1 MLNNK
6 TIAAISTAYGKGGV
20 AMIRISGDEA
30 LNVALRVFKLNNS
43 CDIIPRRCYY
53 GSILR
58 DGDIIDDG
66 TLIYFKAPNSYTGED
81 VCEICCHG
89 GIYATRAVLE
99 SVLSSG
105 ASLAGAGEFT
115 RRAYLNGKLTLS
127 RAEAVGH
134 VIDAKTDY
142 QLRLSSSQ
150 ARGVLST
157 KIGEVREKIIS
168 LITRSYAT
176 IDYPDE
182 DILDNTRD
190 EMIATLDSV
199 YRDVLSLKKSYKA
212 GRAVSEGIKTAII
225 GKPNAGKSSLYNLL
239 LGEELAI
246 VTDIAGTTR
255 DIIENTASIGGVTLN
270 IADTAGIHDTIDVVE
285 KIGVERAK
293 SKIESSELLL
303 CVFDSSAPETQEDL
317 FIFDCAKGKTAI
329 AIVNKS
335 DTENKLSKSFED
347 KINTSFEN
355 VIYMS
360 AKDNDSREKLASVI
374 SNMYELGEID
384 ISNDAII
391 SSARQFS
398 SVSMSLESIIQAR
411 DALAFGETPDI
422 VCFTLEKALSELDMI
437 DARETS
443 EEIVNEIFSRFC
455 VGK

>member
-1 MLNNK
+1 MFNSK

-20 AMIRISGDEA
+20 AMIRISGDTA
-30 LNVALRVFKLNNS
+30 LEVTLRVFKTGAKE
-43 CDIIPRRCYY
+43 IKPRYCYY

-66 TLIYFKAPNSYTGED
+66 TLTYFKAPNSYTGED

-105 ASLAGAGEFT
+105 ATLAGAGEFT

-127 RAEAVGH
+127 RAEAVGN

-150 ARGVLST
+150 ARGVLSS

-182 DILDNTRD
+182 DILDNTRE
-190 EMIATLDSV
+190 EMINTLNSV
-199 YRDVLSLKKSYKA
+199 YLSVSSLKRSYKA

-239 LGEELAI
+239 LGEDVAI

-255 DIIENTASIGGVTLN
+255 DIIEHTASIGGVTLN
-270 IADTAGIHDTIDVVE
+270 IADTAGIHDTSDVVE
-285 KIGVERAK
+285 KIGVDRAK

-303 CVFDSSAPETQEDL
+303 CVFDSSTPETQEDT
-317 FIFDCAKGKTAI
+317 FIIDTSVGKTAI
-329 AIVNKS
+329 AIINKS
-335 DTENKLSKSFED
+335 DTENKLSSEFEN
-347 KINTSFEN
+347 KIKDSFEN
-355 VIYMS
+355 VIYLS
-360 AKDNDSREKLASVI
+360 AKYNSSLDKLGAVI
-374 SNMYELGEID
+374 SNMYELGSID
-384 ISNDAII
+384 ISNDAVI

-398 SVSMSLESIIQAR
+398 AVSLALESITQAKE
-411 DALAFGETPDI
+411 ALQFGETPDI
-422 VCFTLEKALSELDMI
+422 ICFTLEKALSELDMI

>member
-1 MLNNK
+1 MLNK

-20 AMIRISGDEA
+20 AMIRISGDTA
-30 LNVALRVFKLNNS
+30 LEVALRVFKTS
-43 CDIIPRRCYY
+43 AKEIKPRYCYY

-66 TLIYFKAPNSYTGED
+66 TMTFFKGPNSYTGED

-89 GIYATRAVLE
+89 GIYATKAVLE

-105 ASLAGAGEFT
+105 AVMAGAGEFT
-115 RRAYLNGKLTLS
+115 RRAYMNGKLTLS

-150 ARGVLST
+150 ARGVLSS

-168 LITRSYAT
+168 LISRSYAT

-182 DILDNTRD
+182 DIEDNTRQD
-190 EMIATLDSV
+190 MIDTLNSV
-199 YRDVLSLKKSYKA
+199 YNSVSSLKKSYKA
-212 GRAVSEGIKTAII
+212 GRAVSEGIKTAIV

-239 LGEELAI
+239 LGEDVAI

-255 DIIENTASIGGVTLN
+255 DVIENTASIGGVTLN
-270 IADTAGIHDTIDVVE
+270 IADTAGIHDTEDIVE

-293 SKIESSELLL
+293 SKIESSELVL
-303 CVFDSSAPETQEDL
+303 CVFDSSTPETDEDV
-317 FIFDCAKGKTAI
+317 FIIDSIVGKTAV
-329 AIVNKS
+329 AIINKS
-335 DTENKLSKSFED
+335 DKENKLSKEFED
-347 KINTSFEN
+347 KIKNTFEN
-355 VIYMS
+355 TIYMS
-360 AKDNDSREKLASVI
+360 AKSNEGREKLSEVI
-374 SNMYELGEID
+374 KNMYELGSID
-384 ISNDAII
+384 ISNDAVI
-391 SSARQFS
+391 SSARQYS
-398 SVSMSLESIIQAR
+398 AVSTSLECIIQAKE
-411 DALAFGETPDI
+411 ALEFGETPDI
-422 VCFTLEKALSELDMI
+422 ICFTLEKALSELDMI

>member
-30 LNVALRVFKLNNS
+30 LNVALRVFKATAK
-43 CDIIPRRCYY
+43 DIKPRYCYY

-66 TLIYFKAPNSYTGED
+66 TLTYFKAPNSYTGED

-105 ASLAGAGEFT
+105 AVLAGAGEFT
-115 RRAYLNGKLTLS
+115 KRAYLNGKLTLS
-127 RAEAVGH
+127 RAEAVGN

-142 QLRLSSSQ
+142 QLRLSSST
-150 ARGVLST
+150 ARGVLSS
-157 KIGEVREKIIS
+157 KIGEIREKIIS

-182 DILDNTRD
+182 DIEDNTRQ
-190 EMIATLDSV
+190 EMVDTLNSV
-199 YRDVLSLKKSYKA
+199 YLSVSSLKKSYKA

-239 LGEELAI
+239 LGEDVAI

-255 DIIENTASIGGVTLN
+255 DVIEHTASIGGVTLN
-270 IADTAGIHDTIDVVE
+270 IADTAGIHDTSDAVE

-293 SKIESSELLL
+293 GKIESSELLL
-303 CVFDSSAPETQEDL
+303 CVFDSSTPETDEDA
-317 FIFDCAKGKTAI
+317 FIIDTASGKAAI
-329 AIVNKS
+329 AIINKS
-335 DTENKLSKSFED
+335 DTDNKLSSEFEQ
-347 KINTSFEN
+347 KIKDSFEN
-355 VIYMS
+355 VVYIS
-360 AKDNDSREKLASVI
+360 AKDTSSLDKLASVI
-374 SNMYELGEID
+374 SNMYELGSID

-398 SVSMSLESIIQAR
+398 SVSLALESIIQAKE
-411 DALAFGETPDI
+411 ALEFGETPDI
-422 VCFTLEKALSELDMI
+422 ICFTLEKALSELDMI

>member
-1 MLNNK
+1 MLYNK

-30 LNVALRVFKLNNS
+30 LNVALSVFKTTAKE
-43 CDIIPRRCYY
+43 IKPRYCYY

-66 TLIYFKAPNSYTGED
+66 TMTFFKGPNSYTGED

-105 ASLAGAGEFT
+105 ASLASAGEFT

-142 QLRLSSSQ
+142 QLRLSSST
-150 ARGVLST
+150 ARGVLSD
-157 KIGEVREKIIS
+157 KISSIREKIIS

-182 DILDNTRD
+182 DITDNTRE
-190 EMIATLDSV
+190 EMIDTLNCV
-199 YRDVLSLKKSYKA
+199 YNEVSSLKRSYKA

-239 LGEELAI
+239 LGEDVAI

-255 DIIENTASIGGVTLN
+255 DVIENTTSLGGVTLN
-270 IADTAGIHDTIDVVE
+270 IADTAGIHDTSDVVE

-293 SKIESSELLL
+293 GKIESSELLF
-303 CVFDSSAPETQEDL
+303 CVFDSSTEETDEDKL
-317 FIFDCAKGKTAI
+317 IIDSIGDKTAI
-329 AIVNKS
+329 AIINKS
-335 DTENKLSKSFED
+335 DTENKLSCEFEQ
-347 KINTSFEN
+347 KIKNSFEN

-360 AKDNDSREKLASVI
+360 TKDTDSREKLADVVK
-374 SNMYELGEID
+374 NMYELGSID
-384 ISNDAII
+384 ISNDAVI

-398 SVSMSLESIIQAR
+398 AVSLSLESITQAK
-411 DALAFGETPDI
+411 DALAYGETNDI
-422 VCFTLEKALSELDMI
+422 ICFTLEKALSELDMI

>member
-6 TIAAISTAYGKGGV
+6 TVAAISTAYGKGGV
-20 AMIRISGDEA
+20 AMIRISGDDA
-30 LNVALRVFKLNNS
+30 LNVALRVFKTNAKE
-43 CDIIPRRCYY
+43 IKPRYCYY

-66 TLIYFKAPNSYTGED
+66 TMTFFKGPNSYTGED

-99 SVLSSG
+99 SVLSQG
-105 ASLAGAGEFT
+105 AVLAGAGEFT

-150 ARGVLST
+150 ARGVLSN
-157 KIGEVREKIIS
+157 KISAVREKIIS

-182 DILDNTRD
+182 DITDNTRE
-190 EMIATLDSV
+190 EMVDTLNSV
-199 YRDVLSLKKSYKA
+199 YKDVLSLKKSYKA

-239 LGEELAI
+239 LGEDVAI

-255 DIIENTASIGGVTLN
+255 DIIENVASIGGVTLN
-270 IADTAGIHDTIDVVE
+270 IADTAGIHDTSDVVE

-303 CVFDSSAPETQEDL
+303 CVFDSSTPETEEDV
-317 FIFDCAKGKTAI
+317 FIIDSIGDKTAI
-329 AIVNKS
+329 AIINKS
-335 DTENKLSKSFED
+335 DTENKLSSDFENKIKSA
-347 KINTSFEN
+347 FEN
-355 VIYMS
+355 VVYLS
-360 AKDNDSREKLASVI
+360 AKNMDSREKLSQI
-374 SNMYELGEID
+374 IKNMYELGSID
-384 ISNDAII
+384 ISNDAVI

-398 SVSMSLESIIQAR
+398 AVSLSLESITQAK
-411 DALAFGETPDI
+411 DALAYGETNDI
-422 VCFTLEKALSELDMI
+422 ICFTLEKALSELDMI

>member
-30 LNVALRVFKLNNS
+30 LNVALRVFKATAK
-43 CDIIPRRCYY
+43 DIKPRYCYY

-66 TLIYFKAPNSYTGED
+66 TLTYFKAPNSYTGED

-89 GIYATRAVLE
+89 GIYATGAVLE

-105 ASLAGAGEFT
+105 AVLAGAGEFT
-115 RRAYLNGKLTLS
+115 KRAYLNGKLTLS
-127 RAEAVGH
+127 RAEAVGN

-142 QLRLSSSQ
+142 QLRLSSST
-150 ARGVLST
+150 ARGVLSS
-157 KIGEVREKIIS
+157 KIGEIREKIIS

-182 DILDNTRD
+182 DIEDNTRQ
-190 EMIATLDSV
+190 EMVDTLNSV
-199 YRDVLSLKKSYKA
+199 YLSVSSLKKSYKA

-239 LGEELAI
+239 LGEDVAI

-255 DIIENTASIGGVTLN
+255 DIIENVASIGGVTLN
-270 IADTAGIHDTIDVVE
+270 IADTAGIHDTSDVVE

-293 SKIESSELLL
+293 GKIESSELLL
-303 CVFDSSAPETQEDL
+303 CIFDSSTPETDEDA
-317 FIFDCAKGKTAI
+317 FIIDTASGKTAI
-329 AIVNKS
+329 AIINKS
-335 DTENKLSKSFED
+335 DTDNKLSSEFEQ
-347 KINTSFEN
+347 KIKDSFEN
-355 VIYMS
+355 VVYIS
-360 AKDNDSREKLASVI
+360 AKDTSSLDKLASVI
-374 SNMYELGEID
+374 SNMYELGSID

-398 SVSMSLESIIQAR
+398 SVSLALESIIQAKE
-411 DALAFGETPDI
+411 ALEFGETPDI
-422 VCFTLEKALSELDMI
+422 ICFTLEKALSELDMI

>member
-20 AMIRISGDEA
+20 AMIRISGDSA
-30 LNVALRVFKLNNS
+30 LEVALRVFKTS
-43 CDIIPRRCYY
+43 AKEIKPRYCYY
-53 GSILR
+53 GSLLR
-58 DGDIIDDG
+58 DNDIIDDG
-66 TLIYFKAPNSYTGED
+66 TMTFFKAPNSYTGED

-99 SVLSSG
+99 SVLSQG
-105 ASLAGAGEFT
+105 AALAGAGEFT
-115 RRAYLNGKLTLS
+115 RRAYMNGKLTLS

-150 ARGVLST
+150 ARGVLSN
-157 KIGEVREKIIS
+157 KIGAVREKIIS
-168 LITRSYAT
+168 LISRSYAT

-182 DILDNTRD
+182 DITDNTRD
-190 EMIATLDSV
+190 EMIDTLNSV
-199 YRDVLSLKKSYKA
+199 YSDVLSLKKSYKA
-212 GRAVSEGIKTAII
+212 GKAVSEGVKTAII

-239 LGEELAI
+239 LGEDLAI

-270 IADTAGIHDTIDVVE
+270 LADTAGIHETSDVVE
-285 KIGVERAK
+285 KIGVDRAK
-293 SKIESSELLL
+293 GRIDNSELLV
-303 CVFDSSAPETQEDL
+303 CVFDSSTPETAEDV
-317 FIFDCAKGKTAI
+317 FIIESARDKTAV
-329 AIVNKS
+329 AIINKN
-335 DTENKLSKSFED
+335 DKENMLSREFESKIKS
-347 KINTSFEN
+347 TFEN

-360 AKDNDSREKLASVI
+360 AKDTDSREKLAEI
-374 SNMYELGEID
+374 IKNMYELGEID
-384 ISNDAII
+384 ISNDAVI

-398 SVSMSLESIIQAR
+398 AVSLSLESIIQAKE
-411 DALAFGETPDI
+411 ALEFGETNDI
-422 VCFTLEKALSELDMI
+422 ICFTLEKALSELDMI

>member
-6 TIAAISTAYGKGGV
+6 TIAAISTAHGKGGV

-30 LNVALRVFKLNNS
+30 LNVALRVFKLNIS
-43 CDIIPRRCYY
+43 SEIKPRHCYY

-66 TLIYFKAPNSYTGED
+66 TLTYFKSPNSYTGED

-105 ASLAGAGEFT
+105 ATLAGAGEFT

-127 RAEAVGH
+127 RAEAVGN

-150 ARGVLST
+150 ARGVLSS

-182 DILDNTRD
+182 DILDNTRE
-190 EMIATLDSV
+190 EMINTLNSV
-199 YRDVLSLKKSYKA
+199 YLSVSSLKRSYKA

-239 LGEELAI
+239 LGEDVAI

-255 DIIENTASIGGVTLN
+255 DIIEHTASLGGVTLN
-270 IADTAGIHDTIDVVE
+270 IADTAGIHDTSDVVE
-285 KIGVERAK
+285 KIGVDRAK

-303 CVFDSSAPETQEDL
+303 CVFDSSTRETQEDT
-317 FIFDCAKGKTAI
+317 FIIDTSVGKTAI
-329 AIVNKS
+329 AIINKS
-335 DTENKLSKSFED
+335 DTENKLSKEFEN
-347 KINTSFEN
+347 KIKDSFEN
-355 VIYMS
+355 VIYLS
-360 AKDNDSREKLASVI
+360 TKDNSSLDKLGAVI
-374 SNMYELGEID
+374 SNMYELGSID

-398 SVSMSLESIIQAR
+398 AVSLALESIIQAKE
-411 DALAFGETPDI
+411 ALQFGETPDI
-422 VCFTLEKALSELDMI
+422 ICFTLEKALSELDMI